1 MAFSI
6 FWLSNFVHFASFQI
20 DDRHDANNY
29 RSPSSHKKGRIT
41 TFQPRYGLCGSVLS
55 TVASLRLEMALVK
68 KAGHLI
74 RLDDCFD
81 RSVDRAN
88 YEKVK
93 KYMRTYH
100 VFCEESRVQFQNGCC
115 RMREVAGSI
124 PKRLDER
131 SWEYLYMPRIRP
143 VWALTLCIFNQ
154 LFMRPS

>member
-1 MAFSI
+1 MYFKY
-6 FWLSNFVHFASFQI
+6 FGVLSLCTLKISASFCRNFKI
-20 DDRHDANNY
+20 SHDTNNY

-81 RSVDRAN
+81 RSVGRAN

-93 KYMRTYH
+93 KIYENLPYFYARSRGFNSKTA
-100 VFCEESRVQFQNGCC
+100 VVGCERSRVQFQNDWTNAHGNTFTCP
-115 RMREVAGSI
+115 GSG
-124 PKRLDER
+124 
-131 SWEYLYMPRIRP
+131 LYGR
-143 VWALTLCIFNQ
+143 
-154 LFMRPS
+154 